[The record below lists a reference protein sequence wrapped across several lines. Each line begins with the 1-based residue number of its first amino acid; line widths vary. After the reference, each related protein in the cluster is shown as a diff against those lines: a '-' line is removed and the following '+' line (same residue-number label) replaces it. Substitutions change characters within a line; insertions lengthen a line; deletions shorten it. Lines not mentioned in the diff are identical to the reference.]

1 VPFFPVAAP
10 EPLAIRGPFA
20 ALTIDAD
27 RRRVFAAGAR
37 SIIMLDADTGKL
49 LATVRLGGGR
59 SLALEPLG
67 GHIFVG
73 TRDGRISEIDPD
85 RKTIVRSLDA
95 GGTADVLSYD
105 SATGRLYAD
114 GAGRAALA
122 TFDART
128 FAAGTPIALPGR
140 VPASLAPDPITHE
153 LYVEFSDR
161 PEIAILDPV
170 HGTVRAAF
178 PTPGLL
184 GERIVRFDEVLGA
197 IVVIGSNGLLDTYD
211 RAGTRRA
218 RLTVPT
224 GIIACDLDPGDHVL
238 ACASPG
244 AVTFVQLVRE
254 APPRIID
261 RETPPGTALV
271 ALDPKTHAA
280 VVIRSNLDGSG
291 AAVERFSTSPPS
303 PSPSPPAR

>member
-1 VPFFPVAAP
+1 MPFFPLAA

-20 ALTIDAD
+20 ALTIDAE

-37 SIIMLDADTGKL
+37 SVIVLDADTGKL
-49 LATVRLGGGR
+49 LATVRLGGAL

-67 GHIFVG
+67 GHIFVA

-95 GGTADVLSYD
+95 GGAADVLSYD

-114 GAGRAALA
+114 GNGRAELA

-128 FAAGTPIALPGR
+128 FAATAPLALPGR
-140 VPASLAPDPITHE
+140 VPASLAPDPITSE

-170 HGTVRAAF
+170 RGTVRAAF
-178 PTPGLL
+178 PTPGLA
-184 GERIVRFDEVLGA
+184 GDRIVRFDEGLGQ
-197 IVVIGSNGLLDTYD
+197 IVVIGSNGLLDIYD

-218 RLTVPT
+218 RMTLPAGVN
-224 GIIACDLDPGDHVL
+224 ACDLDTGDHVL
-238 ACASPG
+238 ACTSPAG
-244 AVTFVQLVRE
+244 VTFVQLQRE
-254 APPRIID
+254 APPRIIATD
-261 RETPPGTALV
+261 AAAGTALV
-271 ALDPKTHAA
+271 ALDTKTHGA
-280 VVIRSNLDGSG
+280 VVVRSNLNGSG
-291 AAVERFSTSPPS
+291 ASVERFSASPPS
-303 PSPSPPAR
+303 PSPSPSAR